1 MAVWTK
7 EDDEQ
12 LRAMAVRGASAAR
25 VAASLKR
32 KMHAVRARARLLGC
46 PLPTISSQRKN
57 VPKPTSF
64 G

>member
-25 VAASLKR
+25 VAASLNR

-46 PLPTISSQRKN
+46 PLPTMSGQRKN
-57 VPKPTSF
+57 VPKPAPQ